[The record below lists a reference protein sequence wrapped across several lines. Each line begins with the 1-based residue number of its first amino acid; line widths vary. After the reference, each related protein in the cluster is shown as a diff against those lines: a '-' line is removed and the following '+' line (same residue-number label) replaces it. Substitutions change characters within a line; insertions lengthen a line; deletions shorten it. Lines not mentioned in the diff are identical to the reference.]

1 MSFSNVTR
9 GQASFVS
16 RTKAR
21 DFYNSFKD
29 MKTVTDSIYEPTGS
43 NEYSAFS
50 VMGKTGFKL
59 RGTKGGEITNGII
72 SGSIYNVGLSY
83 VSASGGVSVNLYR

>member
-1 MSFSNVTR
+1 
-9 GQASFVS
+9 
-16 RTKAR
+16 
-21 DFYNSFKD
+21 

>member
-21 DFYNSFKD
+21 DFYNSFKE

-50 VMGKTGFKL
+50 VM
-59 RGTKGGEITNGII
+59 
-72 SGSIYNVGLSY
+72 
-83 VSASGGVSVNLYR
+83 

>member
-1 MSFSNVTR
+1 
-9 GQASFVS
+9 
-16 RTKAR
+16 
-21 DFYNSFKD
+21 
-29 MKTVTDSIYEPTGS
+29 
-43 NEYSAFS
+43 
-50 VMGKTGFKL
+50 MGKTGFKL